1 MHTRTVVSMAVNGN
15 DDGNDGVAV
24 ADCDGDDAA
33 KKT

>member
-1 MHTRTVVSMAVNGN
+1 MHTRTVVSMAVN
-15 DDGNDGVAV
+15 GNDGVAV